1 MERRRLTD
9 LIKLLESNIKVLV
22 TGITVNNAVSSEVHR
37 IEKENGI
44 NILGGTHY
52 PTEKFACV
60 KMCSYFEKL
69 GLEAEFVPGE
79 PIFED
84 M

>member
-1 MERRRLTD
+1 MERLRLTD

-37 IEKENGI
+37 KENGI

-52 PTEKFACV
+52 PTEKFAVSKCAV
-60 KMCSYFEKL
+60 TL
-69 GLEAEFVPGE
+69 RN
-79 PIFED
+79 
-84 M
+84 